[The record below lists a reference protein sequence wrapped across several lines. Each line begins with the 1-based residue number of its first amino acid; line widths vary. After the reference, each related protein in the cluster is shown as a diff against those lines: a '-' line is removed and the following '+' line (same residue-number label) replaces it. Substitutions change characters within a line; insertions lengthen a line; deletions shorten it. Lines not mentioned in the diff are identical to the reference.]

1 MDLKLKT
8 KLEMFRNTEHENFY
22 NGSSK
27 GMGTISTN
35 TADEMYELINELER
49 ALIKDEA
56 SQDKALHLAGV
67 SGSSIELIERLLQND
82 LKAAGK
88 LTRLE
93 LDEQTEHELGLSIG
107 RTKLALKEIKNHR

>member
-27 GMGTISTN
+27 GMGTISSN

-49 ALIKDEA
+49 ALIKEETSQDEA
-56 SQDKALHLAGV
+56 LNLAVV
-67 SGSSIELIERLLQND
+67 SGSASNPVVNEKNSPYCTYNGDCYQTIACRAGGKKLCKHRLLNVD
-82 LKAAGK
+82 
-88 LTRLE
+88 
-93 LDEQTEHELGLSIG
+93 
-107 RTKLALKEIKNHR
+107 